1 MRFTVADGQT
11 LDITLTTVWVAGWT
25 GRDPVAVAQHIAE
38 LAELGVP
45 APSTVPLYYR
55 VAADLLTHSQ
65 TIQVVGEQTS
75 GEVEPVLIATDDT
88 LWLGLA
94 SDHTDRALETYSVA
108 LAKQACAKPL
118 AAQLWRFDEVA
129 DHLDQLQLQSW
140 IRPSEDSD
148 WTLYQSGSLA
158 AIRPLAE
165 LMRGAPN
172 ATSEGQLPPGSALL
186 CGTLAVVSGGVR
198 PAAAFRMALHDPVCQ
213 RSLHHHYTIDS
224 LPIVN

>member
-1 MRFTVADGQT
+1 MRFTVADGQL

-55 VAADLLTHSQ
+55 IAANLLTQSQ
-65 TIQVVGEQTS
+65 TIQVVGGQTS
-75 GEVEPVLIATDDT
+75 GEVEPILIATDDT

-94 SDHTDRALETYSVA
+94 SDHTDRGLETYSVA

-129 DHLDQLQLQSW
+129 DHIDQLQLQSW
-140 IRPSEDSD
+140 IRPSGEAE

-165 LMRGAPN
+165 LMHGTPN

-198 PAAAFRMALHDPVCQ
+198 PAAAFRMTLHDPVCQ